1 MASGYVFQHSP
12 QYQDY
17 LQQLPAVDSAA
28 IVKLRYQCLYE
39 APGRTREQGA
49 VYAAALSQ
57 LDFQRIKIRRGASA
71 EVVDSRGAVGF
82 EVIAK
87 PPPPRLRQVLATFAP
102 WRVGPWRWG
111 EVFIDSEWPCGP
123 RWERIQQQ
131 MQGMLRS
138 GAVVADVGCQN
149 GYFMYRA
156 LAWSPA
162 VVIGFEPV
170 LKHYYGFH
178 LFQNLLQ
185 APELHFEPFGY
196 EGLQHYARCFDVILC
211 LGVLYH
217 HTDPMAILRRMHQA
231 LVPGGR
237 VIIDCQGIAGEA
249 PVALMPQ
256 RRYGGHK
263 GYWWLPTLS
272 CLNHWLQ
279 RAGFAASAVFY
290 NEVLGVD
297 EQRATEFCRTR
308 SLIDQLDPADPGRTI
323 EGYPAPRRFYV
334 MATK

>member
-1 MASGYVFQHSP
+1 MTSGYVFQHSP

-17 LQQLPAVDSAA
+17 LTQLPVIDPAS
-28 IVKLRYQCLYE
+28 IVKLRHQCLHQHHGQAACYE
-39 APGRTREQGA
+39 E
-49 VYAAALSQ
+49 ALSQ
-57 LDFQRIKIRRGASA
+57 LDFQRIKIRPSAAAGA
-71 EVVDSRGAVGF
+71 VDSRGAVGF
-82 EVIAK
+82 DVIAES
-87 PPPPRLRQVLATFAP
+87 PPPERLREVLLAFAP

-123 RWERIQQQ
+123 RWERIHQQ
-131 MQGMLRS
+131 MKGVIRS

-162 VVIGFEPV
+162 LVIGFEPV

-178 LFQNLLQ
+178 LFQNLLR
-185 APELHFEPFGY
+185 ASELHFEPFGY
-196 EGLQHYARCFDVILC
+196 EGLKYYQRCFDVILC

-231 LVPGGR
+231 LAPGGR

-249 PVALMPQ
+249 DVALLPRQ
-256 RRYGGHK
+256 RYGGHK
-263 GYWWLPTLS
+263 GYWWLPTLP
-272 CLNHWLQ
+272 CLNNWIH
-279 RAGFAASAVFY
+279 RAGFAAMEVFY
-290 NEVLGVD
+290 NEVLRVD
-297 EQRATEFCRTR
+297 EQRATEFCQTR
-308 SLIDQLDPADPGRTI
+308 SLVDQLNPKDQQRTI